1 MPSYNANTEAEN
13 TEIPIP
19 IPMRLCVRVFVRDF
33 NLFVRDYYDD
43 ATSCKVASM
52 CLQHSCRQTR
62 TTPHS
67 RSQAF
72 QIVISNAKI
81 QKIMRV
87 GKDRKVNVYTNRWR
101 LAATNHGS

>member
-43 ATSCKVASM
+43 ATSCKVASS
-52 CLQHSCRQTR
+52 LQQSGRQTR

-72 QIVISNAKI
+72 QIVISKIVISNAKI
-81 QKIMRV
+81 QK
-87 GKDRKVNVYTNRWR
+87 
-101 LAATNHGS
+101 